1 MATRVLIAD
10 DHKLMLT
17 TLSETIHM
25 IDRSWEIHEAE
36 DGQSALDKAAAVHP
50 DLVILDWR
58 MPRLNGLEAGK
69 AIRKLLPN
77 AVMLIYTVTPA
88 VYLDKVAR
96 EAGFQGVVEK
106 MDGRGLIT
114 AVCNAL
120 PVKAFAARKT
130 APPAS
135 HASDAHD
142 DVRRHQN

>member
-10 DHKLMLT
+10 DHKQMRAA
-17 TLSETIHM
+17 LSQTIHL

-36 DGQSALDKAAAVHP
+36 DGRAAVEKAASVNP

-58 MPRLNGLEAGK
+58 MPNLDGLEAGRV
-69 AIRKLLPN
+69 IRKQLPN

-88 VYLDKVAR
+88 IYLETAAK

-106 MDGRGLIT
+106 LDGRGLIT

-120 PVKAFAARKT
+120 PVKAFAAG
-130 APPAS
+130 AS
-135 HASDAHD
+135 RGGRSAQSENSQSE
-142 DVRRHQN
+142 QN